1 MRKEKDFEQVVLE
14 KLDVHKEE
22 KQKKESSSHS
32 ILKNCFKMNN
42 KAKLKIWNKNVSVR
56 K

>member
-1 MRKEKDFEQVVLE
+1 MRKEKDFEQVVVE
-14 KLDVHKEE
+14 KLDAYKEE
-22 KQKKESSSHS
+22 KQKKEPWSHS

>member
-14 KLDVHKEE
+14 KLYVDKEE
-22 KQKKESSSHS
+22 KHKKEHWSHS